1 MKSQTIR
8 LKQENML
15 CHRCVM
21 NVIKT
26 LSQIHGIEELNV
38 DLETHRIKLKYNDS
52 SITKDMI
59 IALVDE
65 SIENGIVVPFL
76 Q

>member
-1 MKSQTIR
+1 MKSHTIK

-21 NVIKT
+21 NVVKT

-38 DLETHRIKLKYNDS
+38 DLETHCIKLKYNDS
-52 SITKDMI
+52 SITKEMI
-59 IALVDE
+59 ITLIEE
-65 SIENGIVVPFL
+65 SIENGKAIL
-76 Q
+76 LY